1 MMLRQAAR
9 GAEAQEIDRIVN
21 ASGKMVLLNKLLPK
35 LRSEGHK
42 VRAVFFLV
50 PSSAMHPHACMC
62 CIHDWLMLL
71 ERHVEVLWRKQTA
84 TDTWHW
90 LSTSCTAR
98 LTF

>member
-42 VRAVFFLV
+42 VRAIFFLV
-50 PSSAMHPHACMC
+50 PSFAKHPHACMC
-62 CIHDWLMLL
+62 CIHDWLML
-71 ERHVEVLWRKQTA
+71 WRKQTA
-84 TDTWHW
+84 TVTWHW
-90 LSTSCTAR
+90 LFNILHS
-98 LTF
+98 